1 MWEYN
6 TIKIKYK
13 KKISIVY
20 SYDIKLLKIEEKQK
34 ESV

>member
-13 KKISIVY
+13 KISIVY
-20 SYDIKLLKIEEKQK
+20 HYDIKLLKIEEKQK